1 MLTSTLPII
10 IQGGMGAGVSDWRL
24 ARAVSCTGQLGVVS
38 GTALDVIVT
47 RRLQLGDP
55 GGHVQRALAAF
66 PIAGVADNILSRYF
80 VSGGKVP
87 DAPFKSKPLP
97 SDHPSR
103 SALELLVASSFV
115 EVFLARDGHQGAVG
129 INFLEK
135 IQATLLPSLYGAM
148 LAGVSCVLVGAGIPR
163 TIPGALDRFA
173 RGEPA
178 EVTLDV
184 KGATSDDH
192 FVTSFSPT
200 ELWPAGSRPPALGR
214 PAFFAI
220 VSSATLATML
230 VKKSNGRVD
239 GFIVEGPT
247 AGGHNAPPRGPLRLT
262 EVGEP
267 IYSDR
272 DQPDLEEFRGLGLP
286 FWLAGSYARPE
297 RVTEALRC
305 GAVGVQV
312 GTAFAYCEESGLT
325 SGIKDRTLAMS
336 KAKVLRVFTDPTAS
350 PTGFPFKLVQ
360 LPGTLA
366 DPATPERS
374 ARVCDLGYL
383 RHAYK
388 KPDGSLGWRCP
399 AEPVEDFVNKGGSES
414 ETQGRKC
421 LCNALLANIGLEQ
434 VRGQSGQER
443 ELALVTSGDD
453 VIDVARFLKPG
464 SDSYRA
470 VDVIEYLLRD
480 ARDSTRTEVCIE

>member
-1 MLTSTLPII
+1 VLTSTLPII

-97 SDHPSR
+97 SDRPSR

-115 EVFLARDGHQGAVG
+115 EVFLAREGHNGPVG

-163 TIPGALDRFA
+163 SIPGALDRFA
-173 RGEPA
+173 CGDGA
-178 EVTLDV
+178 EITLDV

-192 FVTSFSPT
+192 FVTRFCPS
-200 ELWPAGSRPPALGR
+200 ELWPTGASPPALAR

-230 VKKSNGRVD
+230 AKKANGRVD
-239 GFIVEGPT
+239 GFIVEGPS

-262 EVGEP
+262 EFGEP

-272 DQPDLEEFRGLGLP
+272 DLPDLEEFRRLGLP

-297 RVTEALRC
+297 RVAEALRC
-305 GAVGVQV
+305 GATGVQV
-312 GTAFAYCEESGLT
+312 GTAFAYCDESGLT
-325 SGIKDRTLAMS
+325 PEIKRQTLAMS
-336 KAKVLRVFTDPTAS
+336 RSKTLRVFADPIAS

-366 DPATPERS
+366 DPATPGRC

-388 KPDGSLGWRCP
+388 SPDGSMGWRCP
-399 AEPVEDFVNKGGSES
+399 AEPVEDFVRKGGSES
-414 ETQGRKC
+414 ESRGRQC

-434 VRGQSGQER
+434 VRGETGQTR
-443 ELALVTSGDD
+443 ELPLVTSGDD
-453 VIDVARFLKPG
+453 VIDVARFAKLG

-470 VDVIEYLLRD
+470 VDVIEHLLRTAIKQITD
-480 ARDSTRTEVCIE
+480 

>member
-1 MLTSTLPII
+1 MLTDTLPII

-24 ARAVSCTGQLGVVS
+24 ARAVSITGQLGVVS
-38 GTALDVIVT
+38 GTALDVIIA
-47 RRLQLGDP
+47 RRLQMGDL
-55 GGHVQRALAAF
+55 GGHVRRALAAF
-66 PIAGVADNILSRYF
+66 PIAGVADGILRRHF
-80 VSGGKVP
+80 IPGGKAP
-87 DAPFKSKPLP
+87 NAPFKSKPLP
-97 SDHPSR
+97 SERPSR
-103 SALELLVASSFV
+103 AALELLVASSFV
-115 EVFLARDGHQGAVG
+115 EVFLAREGHNGPVG

-163 TIPGALDRFA
+163 SIPGALDRFA

-178 EVTLDV
+178 EITLDV

-192 FVTSFSPT
+192 FGTRFCPS
-200 ELWPAGSRPPALGR
+200 ELWPTGASSPALAR

-239 GFIVEGPT
+239 GFIVEGPS

-262 EVGEP
+262 EFGEP

-272 DQPDLEEFRGLGLP
+272 DLPDLEEFLRLGLP

-305 GAVGVQV
+305 GATGVQV
-312 GTAFAYCEESGLT
+312 GTAFAYCDESGLT
-325 SGIKDRTLAMS
+325 PEIKRQTLAMS
-336 KAKVLRVFTDPTAS
+336 RAKTLRVFTDPIAS

-366 DPATPERS
+366 DPATPGRG

-388 KPDGSLGWRCP
+388 QSDGSVGWRCP
-399 AEPVEDFVNKGGSES
+399 AEPVEDFTSKGGSES
-414 ETQGRKC
+414 ESRGRQC

-434 VRGQSGQER
+434 VRGEADQTR
-443 ELALVTSGDD
+443 ELPLVTSGDD
-453 VIDVARFLKPG
+453 VIDVARFARPG
-464 SDSYRA
+464 SDSYSA
-470 VDVIEYLLRD
+470 ADVIEHLLRGT
-480 ARDSTRTEVCIE
+480 AALNVN